1 MIRFVAL
8 SIALFLAACSAKG
21 STPDEKR
28 GSVDARASDVLERLY
43 EEAPSAKK
51 QIEEAA
57 GYAVFS
63 NVGVDV
69 FLVGGAGGY
78 GVAVNNLNGV
88 RTYMRV
94 GEAGV
99 GFGLGVKDFR
109 VVFVFQTAQRL
120 KTFVEEGWDL
130 GIDANATAELGGEGV
145 DVGSAASFV
154 DGVAIYQL
162 TENGLALRANLK
174 GTKYWPYEEL
184 NR

>member
-1 MIRFVAL
+1 MTRLFAL
-8 SIALFLAACSAKG
+8 AIALVLAACSAPG
-21 STPDEKR
+21 ATTNDRR
-28 GSVDARASDVLERLY
+28 GSVDARTSEVLVRLY
-43 EEAPSAKK
+43 EEAPSARK
-51 QIEEAA
+51 QIQSAA

-69 FLVGGAGGY
+69 FLVGAAGGY
-78 GVAVNNLNGV
+78 GVAVNNASGV

-109 VVFVFQTAQRL
+109 VVFVFQSAERL

-130 GIDANATAELGGEGV
+130 GIDANATAELGGEGAS
-145 DVGSAASFV
+145 VGGAASFV

-174 GTKYWPYEEL
+174 GTKYWPYAEL